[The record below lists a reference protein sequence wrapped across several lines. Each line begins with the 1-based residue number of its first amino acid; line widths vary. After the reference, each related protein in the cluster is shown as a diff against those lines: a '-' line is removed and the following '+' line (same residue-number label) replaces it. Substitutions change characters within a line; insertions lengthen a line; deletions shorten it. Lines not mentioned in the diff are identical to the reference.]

1 MIFSCWAGAIF
12 LVLLLLLQG
21 CNAHSDTAAAG
32 DSLSVFKFRKP
43 LLTDS
48 VEIFFDDSL
57 LCKMTVIELG
67 DGKWRERPEIAACYG
82 IGHRRS
88 IKWLVFQNF
97 AFDPQKWALGF
108 PLAAGQRRIVV
119 EYSFL
124 DKVLKKEQML
134 FSPWQASWV
143 RIGILDG
150 ENAGRARF
158 GEFINSKSGRGWL
171 EIGFQDDTVFCG
183 KLYVRSAND
192 SQEVRALFTAR
203 WVD

>member
-1 MIFSCWAGAIF
+1 
-12 LVLLLLLQG
+12 
-21 CNAHSDTAAAG
+21 
-32 DSLSVFKFRKP
+32 
-43 LLTDS
+43 
-48 VEIFFDDSL
+48 
-57 LCKMTVIELG
+57 MTVIELG
-67 DGKWRERPEIAACYG
+67 NGRWREQPEIAACYG
-82 IGHRRS
+82 IGHRQS

-124 DKVLKKEQML
+124 DKVLKKGQML

-143 RIGILDG
+143 RVGILDG
-150 ENAGRARF
+150 ESGGRARM
-158 GEFINSKSGRGWL
+158 GEFINAKFGRGWL
-171 EIGFQDDTVFCG
+171 EIGFEDDTVFCG
-183 KLYVRSAND
+183 KFYVRSVND